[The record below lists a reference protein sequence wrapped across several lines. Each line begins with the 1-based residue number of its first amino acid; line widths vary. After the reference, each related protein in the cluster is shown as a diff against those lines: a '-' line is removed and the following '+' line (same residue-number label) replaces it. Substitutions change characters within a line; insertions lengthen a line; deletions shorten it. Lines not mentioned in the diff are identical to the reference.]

1 MTLKTPVTKE
11 QALLMVE
18 NRDTQI
24 LTTRKCFRN
33 LLDVVFLAPPA
44 HLCYCCHGGEKV
56 TEEDGSKMALLSAF
70 PPLRINSQAP
80 RNQDQSF
87 PMKCSVLR
95 AELMVDECLL

>member
-1 MTLKTPVTKE
+1 MTELYYRSI
-11 QALLMVE
+11 E

-80 RNQDQSF
+80 RNQG
-87 PMKCSVLR
+87 SVLSN
-95 AELMVDECLL
+95 EMFCFEG